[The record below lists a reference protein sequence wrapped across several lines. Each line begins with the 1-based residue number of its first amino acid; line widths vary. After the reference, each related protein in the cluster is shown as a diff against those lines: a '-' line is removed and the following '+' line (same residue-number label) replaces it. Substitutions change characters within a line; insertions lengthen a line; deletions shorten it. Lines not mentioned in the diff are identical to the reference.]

1 MLAAGLKS
9 AVLGYV
15 EGSVKGSLGLDLINI
30 TTGSLDQSE
39 PINKSTN
46 NYYNIEIG
54 KYLLPN
60 MMLTM
65 SRGLNNSGNKYSLSY
80 DINSHFSLYGS
91 RTSGYN
97 NRDSNSFAG
106 VRWHSDF

>member
-1 MLAAGLKS
+1 MIFKIQIRGRDDVTWHHLNGLSFFSSTADDREEKLMG
-9 AVLGYV
+9 ALGFY
-15 EGSVKGSLGLDLINI
+15 
-30 TTGSLDQSE
+30 
-39 PINKSTN
+39 
-46 NYYNIEIG
+46 
-54 KYLLPN
+54 
-60 MMLTM
+60 
-65 SRGLNNSGNKYSLSY
+65 NSGNKYSLSY